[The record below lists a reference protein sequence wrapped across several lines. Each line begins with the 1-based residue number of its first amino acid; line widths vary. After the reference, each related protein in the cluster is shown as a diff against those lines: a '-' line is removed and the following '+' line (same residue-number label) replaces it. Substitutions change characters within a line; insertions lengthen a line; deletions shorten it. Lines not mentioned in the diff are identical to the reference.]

1 MIKLS
6 YNMGAK
12 LQIVN
17 KQNLTPLTLA
27 AHLGKKEVW
36 IWQIKTN

>member
-6 YNMGAK
+6 YDMGAK

-17 KQNLTPLTLA
+17 EQNLTPLTLA

-36 IWQIKTN
+36 I